1 MIKIKIVICLITMF
15 ILCANAYAENPSVK
29 EILNKVAATYESMK
43 TYKCKGTRSSFEK
56 STMGT
61 GSGGETTF
69 TILLKKPNMYLMT
82 WTVLNLPPGHDVQA
96 LWSDGSQPYLYG
108 GYSLYKITT
117 DDIALRKGSQGGA
130 PIRFIPLLFLTTLK
144 DHKVNS
150 LELINPIVEKVE
162 KFEEDDCYVI
172 SGSSVV
178 SKKVAIWVSKT
189 SYHIRKYE
197 QSTEPPE
204 GGIRI
209 PGMTDEEKERA
220 RIYAE
225 EYKRRKTSGYYTEVY
240 TEISSPE
247 LSKDDFKYIVP
258 EGTEP
263 REIWP
268 DEKGVNPKR

>member
-1 MIKIKIVICLITMF
+1 MIKIKIVICFITMF

-61 GSGGETTF
+61 GSGGESTF

-82 WTVLNLPPGHDVQA
+82 WTVLNLPSGHNIKV

-117 DDIALRKGSQGGA
+117 DDIALRKGLQVGA
-130 PIRFIPLLFLTTLK
+130 PVHLIPLHFLSNLK
-144 DHKVNS
+144 HFNIPS
-150 LELINPIVEKVE
+150 LELINPRVEKVE
-162 KFEEDDCYVI
+162 KIGEDDCYMI
-172 SGSSVV
+172 SGSSAE
-178 SKKVAIWVSKT
+178 SKIVNIWISKT
-189 SYHIRKYE
+189 SYHIIKYMR
-197 QSTEPPE
+197 STEPPE
-204 GGIRI
+204 GGRRW
-209 PGMTDEEKERA
+209 PGITDEQIEKEK
-220 RIYAE
+220 YYLE
-225 EYKRRKTSGYYTEVY
+225 EYKRRKTSGFYTEVY

-247 LSKDDFKYIVP
+247 LSKEDFKYTVP
-258 EGTEP
+258 KGTEI

-268 DEKGVNPKR
+268 DD